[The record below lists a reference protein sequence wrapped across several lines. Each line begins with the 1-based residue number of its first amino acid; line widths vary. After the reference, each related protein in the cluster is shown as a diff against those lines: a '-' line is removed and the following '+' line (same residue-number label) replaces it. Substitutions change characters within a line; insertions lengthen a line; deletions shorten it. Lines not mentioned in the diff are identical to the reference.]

1 MEGVYL
7 AQHLLKVIEE
17 RKERILEMKSSGAV
31 KDMEEYRHLV
41 GSMESMDY
49 MEDELK
55 QLLKNH
61 TE

>member
-17 RKERILEMKSSGAV
+17 RKERILEMMSSGSG

>member
-17 RKERILEMKSSGAV
+17 RKERILEMMSSGAV
-31 KDMEEYRHLV
+31 KDKEEYRHLV